1 MYLSLN
7 WLGDHVDLSGL
18 EPERIAH
25 DLTMRTALIE
35 GFVDQRKALAAV
47 VVGEVLTCE
56 KHPDADRLS
65 LCTVAWGEDEP
76 AQVVCGAPNVRA
88 GQKIIYAP
96 VKTLLPNGVKLKQA
110 KIRGVASAGMIC
122 AEDELGLGPEH
133 DGILVLDEAML
144 PGTPCADVPGL
155 LDVIFDI
162 DNKSVTHRPDL
173 WGHRGFARELAA
185 IYGRE
190 LKPLSLFAG
199 LQPGLQPGSTAPSIE
214 LEPDAGCPLYAG
226 LCVEA
231 GPIASPDWMRFRLV
245 ACGMRPI
252 NLLVDLSNYVMLE
265 LGQPTHPFDRDL
277 LVGDRI
283 TVRRAREGETM
294 VTLDEIERSLGPD
307 DMVIADGERAV
318 AIAGVMGSACAEV
331 SESTRRVLLE
341 SASFDATTVR
351 RTSSRLGLRT
361 DALARFE
368 KCLDP
373 ALVEEALGR
382 YAWWLSRL
390 HDEARIEP
398 RYAVAG
404 EARAPSLSVSL
415 KPAMV
420 RSRLGLELSDGE
432 ITSTLSSIG
441 FALREGAES
450 AELLVEVPSW
460 RATRDVSR
468 AEDLVEEVGRLVGYE
483 RIETPA
489 PRGPLILGERDPRLV
504 VEEGLRD
511 ALARRL
517 GFTEVFSY
525 STLSDRL
532 FEQLGLPDDEGGPRL
547 TNALQQDASRLRP
560 AVVPSLLGRLE
571 AWLRQES
578 TPRCFEV
585 GRGYELDGDGA
596 IVERRQVVALV
607 GRRERGDSRDL
618 VRVLRG
624 ALDVVLDAHGTEA
637 ARYSQAAALDAEPW
651 FHQHQLARA
660 RVGDVELARLGVVAP
675 QVLQR
680 LDVDGA
686 AALLVIDVDAV
697 VGCGQRAGRYRAL
710 HRQPAAL
717 FDLAFVAGYDVSSD
731 DLAAAIRKAGPKT
744 LREVNAFDVY
754 RGKGLADDERSIA
767 FHLVF
772 QSRER
777 TLTEKDLGKAR
788 QRIVSAVE
796 KLGAR
801 LR

>member
-35 GFVDQRKALAAV
+35 GLVDQRKALATV
-47 VVGEVLTCE
+47 VVGEVLTRVP
-56 KHPDADRLS
+56 HPDADRLS
-65 LCTVAWGEDEP
+65 LCTVAWGAEDV

-96 VKTLLPNGVKLKQA
+96 VKTVLPNGVKLKNA

-133 DGILVLDEAML
+133 DGILELDPGL
-144 PGTPCADVPGL
+144 VPGTPCADVPGL

-190 LKPLSLFAG
+190 LLPMPVYEGLKPGAS
-199 LQPGLQPGSTAPSIE
+199 APAIT

-231 GPIASPDWMRFRLV
+231 GPIPSPDWMRFRLV

-265 LGQPTHPFDRDL
+265 IGQPTHPFDRDRL
-277 LVGDRI
+277 GGDQI
-283 TVRRAREGETM
+283 VVRRANPGEKM
-294 VTLDEIERSLGPD
+294 VTLDDEERALGPD
-307 DMVIADGERAV
+307 DMVIADAQRAV
-318 AIAGVMGSACAEV
+318 AIAGVMGSASAEV
-331 SESTRRVLLE
+331 GDGTSRILLE
-341 SASFDATTVR
+341 SASFEATVVR

-361 DALARFE
+361 DALSRFE

-373 ALVEEALGR
+373 ALVEEALAR
-382 YAWWLSRL
+382 YAWWLSQL
-390 HDEARIEP
+390 HPAAKIDLT
-398 RYAVAG
+398 YAEAG
-404 EARAPSLSVSL
+404 EARAPDLTVNLS
-415 KPAMV
+415 AQMV
-420 RSRLGLELSDGE
+420 RKRLGLNVSDEE
-432 ITSTLSSIG
+432 IRSTLSSIG
-441 FALREGAES
+441 FVVREGSGDGEFA
-450 AELLVEVPSW
+450 VDVPSW
-460 RATRDVSR
+460 RATRDVSL
-468 AEDLVEEVGRLVGYE
+468 AEDLVEEVGRLVGYD

-489 PRGPLILGERDPRLV
+489 PRGPLILGERDPQLV

-511 ALARRL
+511 AFARRL
-517 GFTEVFSY
+517 GFSEVFNY
-525 STLSDRL
+525 STLADKL
-532 FEQLGLPDDEGGPRL
+532 FEAMGQGDEERRPRL
-547 TNALQQDASRLRP
+547 TNALQQDAARLRP
-560 AVVPSLLGRLE
+560 AVAPSLLGLLQS
-571 AWLRQES
+571 WLRQGPE
-578 TPRCFEV
+578 PRCFEI
-585 GRGYELDGDGA
+585 GRGFALNDDNA
-596 IVERRQVVALV
+596 VVERRQVVALV
-607 GRRERGDSRDL
+607 GRRDRGDSRDL
-618 VRVLRG
+618 VRLLRG
-624 ALDVVLDAHGTEA
+624 ALDVALEALGTAEA
-637 ARYSQAAALDAEPW
+637 QYSQAESCGDEPW
-651 FHQHQLARA
+651 FHQHLLARA
-660 RVGDVELARLGVVAP
+660 VVGDAEIARLGVVAP
-675 QVLQR
+675 EVLQR
-680 LDVDGA
+680 LEVDGG
-686 AALLVIDVDAV
+686 AALLVLDVDALV
-697 VGCGQRAGRYRAL
+697 ACELQSGRYQPI

-717 FDLAFVAGYDVSSD
+717 FDLAFVADYGLTSD
-731 DLAAAIRKAGPKT
+731 DLSAAIRKAGPKT
-744 LREVNAFDVY
+744 LREVRAFDVY
-754 RGKGLADDERSIA
+754 RGKGLGEDERSIA

-772 QSRER
+772 QARDR

-788 QRIVSAVE
+788 QRIVAAVE